1 MIEINLI
8 PDVKQELLNA
18 QRSRATVISMSIIIG
33 IVSIA
38 AVIVLAGY
46 VFGVQT
52 VRSSLAD
59 GDIAK
64 KSDELSKVEDLSKTI
79 TIQNQ
84 LTKIS
89 NIHNSIK
96 IDSRI
101 FDVLRAI
108 IPPTPNDVQIST
120 LVIDSDTSNI
130 TIEGQAKN
138 SYATVEVFMKTLEGA
153 NINFKDSQGA
163 DKSVVLAS
171 NIVVGDTSYGEDSTG
186 TKVLRFSVKF
196 DYAAELFSTGSK
208 NLKVTISNNGNVTD
222 SYLGVPKSLFVDK
235 AKDVQGG
242 N

>member
-8 PDVKQELLNA
+8 PDVKQELLDA
-18 QRSRATVISMSIIIG
+18 QRSRATVISMSIIVG

-38 AVIVLAGY
+38 AVVLLAGY

-52 VRSSLAD
+52 VRSNLAD
-59 GDIAK
+59 GDITK

-89 NIHNSIK
+89 DIHNSIK
-96 IDSRI
+96 INSRI

-120 LVIDSDTSNI
+120 LAIDSDASSI

-138 SYATVEVFMKTLEGA
+138 SYAAVEVFKKTLEGA
-153 NINFKDSQGA
+153 KINYKDSEGTDQ
-163 DKSVVLAS
+163 SMVLAS

-186 TKVLRFSVKF
+186 SKVLRFSVQF
-196 DYAAELFSTGSK
+196 DYTSELFATSSK
-208 NLKVTISNNGNVTD
+208 NLKVTISNNGDATD

-235 AKDVQGG
+235 AKDVQEG

>member
-8 PDVKQELLNA
+8 PDVKQELLDA
-18 QRSRATVISMSIIIG
+18 QRSRATVISMSIIVG

-38 AVIVLAGY
+38 AVVLLAGY
-46 VFGVQT
+46 VYGVQA

-59 GDIAK
+59 GDITK
-64 KSDELSKVEDLSKTI
+64 KSEELSKVEDLSKTI

-89 NIHNSIK
+89 DIHNSIK
-96 IDSRI
+96 INSRI

-120 LVIDSDTSNI
+120 LAIDSDNSNI

-138 SYATVEVFMKTLEGA
+138 SYAAVEVFKKTLEGA
-153 NINFKDSQGA
+153 KINFKDSEGA
-163 DKSVVLAS
+163 DQSIDLAS
-171 NIVVGDTSYGEDSTG
+171 NIVVGDTSYGEDSSG
-186 TKVLRFSVKF
+186 IKVLRFSVKF
-196 DYAAELFSTGSK
+196 DYTSELFATTSK
-208 NLKVTISNNGNVTD
+208 DLKVTISNNGDATD

-235 AKDVQGG
+235 AKDVQEV

>member
-8 PDVKQELLNA
+8 PDVKQELLDA
-18 QRSRATVISMSIIIG
+18 QSSRAKVISLSIIVG

-38 AVIVLAGY
+38 AVVLLAGY

-59 GDIAK
+59 GDITK

-89 NIHNSIK
+89 DIHNSIK
-96 IDSRI
+96 INSRI

-120 LVIDSDTSNI
+120 LAIDSDASNI

-138 SYATVEVFMKTLEGA
+138 SYAAVEVFKKTLEGA
-153 NINFKDSQGA
+153 KINYKDSEGA
-163 DKSVVLAS
+163 DQSIVLAS
-171 NIVVGDTSYGEDSTG
+171 NIIVGDTSYGEDSTG
-186 TKVLRFSVKF
+186 TKVLRFSVQF
-196 DYAAELFSTGSK
+196 DYTPELFATSSK
-208 NLKVTISNNGNVTD
+208 NLKVTISNNGDATD

-235 AKDVQGG
+235 AKDVQEGV
-242 N
+242 

>member
-8 PDVKQELLNA
+8 PDVKQELLRA
-18 QRSRATVISMSIIIG
+18 QRSRATVISMSILIG
-33 IVSIA
+33 IISIA
-38 AVIVLAGY
+38 AVVILAGY
-46 VFGVQT
+46 VFGVQA

-59 GDIAK
+59 SDITK
-64 KSDELSKVEDLSKTI
+64 KSEELSKVEDLSKTI

-89 NIHNSIK
+89 DIHNSIK

-120 LVIDSDTSNI
+120 LAIDSDNSNI

-138 SYATVEVFMKTLEGA
+138 SYAAVEVFKKTLEGSK
-153 NINFKDSQGA
+153 INFKDSEGTDQVI
-163 DKSVVLAS
+163 DLAS
-171 NIVVGDTSYGEDSTG
+171 NVVVGDTSYGEDSTG
-186 TKVLRFSVKF
+186 AKVLRFSIKF
-196 DYAAELFSTGSK
+196 DYVPELFATSSK
-208 NLKVTISNNGNVTD
+208 DLKVTISNGGDATD

-235 AKDVQGG
+235 AKDVQEV